1 MEPDAIKEC
10 ACCRFASLASVISAI
25 LQAAH
30 QSQSALLWPLRGRLT
45 MQIKPVESRGAPKER
60 RTGPGIHS
68 LAAQDTLDEWRAELY
83 EGDRQHFGAVPEAG
97 PASQCLAEIA
107 FPQPSWA
114 ASALKEEGPLTVYT
128 WKDYF
133 KHTNIKGIQSQIH
146 FFFYQCTWEK
156 RKKNEHYAHSG
167 CTVSLKVA
175 SGQITEHAII
185 GVVHY
190 THSTLIMLMT
200 RPFSHGRDAAVEVC
214 LIAIMA
220 ISGWC
225 LWLSLRECLNE
236 SRKK

>member
-1 MEPDAIKEC
+1 MHSWGALKERLELIVCPVVRHVSKSKTLQAAMEPDAIKEC
-10 ACCRFASLASVISAI
+10 ACWRFSSLASVISAI

-83 EGDRQHFGAVPEAG
+83 EGDRQKFGAVPEAG

-114 ASALKEEGPLTVYT
+114 ASALKEEEGPLTVYT

-133 KHTNIKGIQSQIH
+133 KHTNIKGIQS
-146 FFFYQCTWEK
+146 
-156 RKKNEHYAHSG
+156 
-167 CTVSLKVA
+167 
-175 SGQITEHAII
+175 
-185 GVVHY
+185 
-190 THSTLIMLMT
+190 
-200 RPFSHGRDAAVEVC
+200 
-214 LIAIMA
+214 
-220 ISGWC
+220 
-225 LWLSLRECLNE
+225 
-236 SRKK
+236 